1 MAGQASRNPSPGPH
15 PVENSMHQKRNIIS
29 PCRKQETSER
39 FRVAFQEWL
48 FTCCVHAEWEPS
60 LSRGRERGIQKA
72 ITRYYKLNAVLI
84 VLCFLVIFIVKVQQ
98 FVLHFFS
105 IEYNSV
111 PSSEM
116 VIEKWIIG
124 YWVVFQTMLKILHEM
139 KETNW
144 GRSLTHKLH

>member
-29 PCRKQETSER
+29 PCRKQETSEC

-48 FTCCVHAEWEPS
+48 FTCRVHAEWEPS

-84 VLCFLVIFIVKVQQ
+84 VLCFLVLFIVKVQQ
-98 FVLHFFS
+98 FVLQFFS
-105 IEYNSV
+105 IQFGTLLGNGCREMNHRILSCLSNYAENTPWNEGNKPRAKFNS
-111 PSSEM
+111 
-116 VIEKWIIG
+116 
-124 YWVVFQTMLKILHEM
+124 
-139 KETNW
+139 
-144 GRSLTHKLH
+144 